1 MGYEVGSASG
11 AASALRAAE
20 AASPGTLSARA
31 LRALEALEAALS
43 KCDPLEL
50 RSPGGPEALVDVRS
64 RFKVLL
70 ATVGGTRLF
79 RAGHEGDR
87 EDF

>member
-20 AASPGTLSARA
+20 VASPGTLSARA

-43 KCDPLEL
+43 KCDPQEL
-50 RSPGGPEALVDVRS
+50 RTPGGPEALADARS
-64 RFKVLL
+64 RFKVVL
-70 ATVGGTRLF
+70 ATIGGTRLF
-79 RAGHEGDR
+79 RAGHEDER